1 MAIGPVEML
10 VVKFPGNQFTGEIVP
25 ALKELV
31 ESGTVRIL
39 DILFIKKDAA
49 KNVEMTE
56 IRDLISGDP
65 VLDRAAASLTA
76 VVSEEDVEEFG
87 AMLESNSSA
96 AVILFENTW
105 ATRFADAVYKS
116 KGEVIINQRIPRSV
130 INELVAEAA

>member
-49 KNVEMTE
+49 MNIEMTE

-87 AMLESNSSA
+87 AMLEPNSSA

-105 ATRFADAVYKS
+105 ATRFADAVYKA